1 MPPDAAIEALYVEP
15 TVASGSEVVVMV
27 NGLVRTG
34 ATTVRLRVAVVDCAV
49 GCVESVTV
57 ITTDAVP
64 TELCAGVPV
73 IAPVELPIDKPLGRP
88 VALNV

>member
-15 TVASGSEVVVMV
+15 TVASGSEVVVMAS
-27 NGLVRTG
+27 GLGRTG
-34 ATTVRLRVAVVDCAV
+34 AITVRLKVAFADCAV

-64 TELCAGVPV
+64 TEFCAGVPV
-73 IAPVELPIDKPLGRP
+73 IAPVELLIDKPLGRP
-88 VALNV
+88 LALNA